1 VSWSQIEKPSEMYQ
15 GLETQITGVVK
26 MGDEMILMLDFE
38 KIVVEINPESG
49 IQQEKAK
56 KLEKR
61 DRSDKKIV
69 VAEDSPLLRRLLNDT
84 LTEAGFQ
91 QIEFFENGKDALD
104 YLENIVNEGEP
115 VKERV
120 DLVITDIEMP
130 QLDGLHL
137 TKRIKENPELDHIPV
152 VIFSSLITNDL
163 KHKGQQVGANA
174 QISKPEVHHLIEQID
189 ELLFKNEEDDE
200 LKDEA
205 E

>member
-1 VSWSQIEKPSEMYQ
+1 MFRVHQVTQIHRVSWSQIEKPSEMYQ

-91 QIEFFENGKDALD
+91 QIEF
-104 YLENIVNEGEP
+104 
-115 VKERV
+115 
-120 DLVITDIEMP
+120 
-130 QLDGLHL
+130 
-137 TKRIKENPELDHIPV
+137 
-152 VIFSSLITNDL
+152 L
-163 KHKGQQVGANA
+163 KTARMHWT
-174 QISKPEVHHLIEQID
+174 I
-189 ELLFKNEEDDE
+189 
-200 LKDEA
+200 
-205 E
+205 

>member
-1 VSWSQIEKPSEMYQ
+1 
-15 GLETQITGVVK
+15 
-26 MGDEMILMLDFE
+26 
-38 KIVVEINPESG
+38 
-49 IQQEKAK
+49 
-56 KLEKR
+56 
-61 DRSDKKIV
+61 
-69 VAEDSPLLRRLLNDT
+69 
-84 LTEAGFQ
+84 
-91 QIEFFENGKDALD
+91 
-104 YLENIVNEGEP
+104 
-115 VKERV
+115 
-120 DLVITDIEMP
+120 MP

-174 QISKPEVHHLIEQID
+174 QISKPEVHHLIERID